1 MTANDE
7 GRASSGLLGRLPAE
21 VLNEILC
28 ELHNIDLK
36 NLRQTCT
43 YFKDVAHLRL
53 SRLFLSP
60 NLRDIE
66 IFRAVADH
74 ETLRLQV
81 TEIIYDDA
89 RFDSAHEMEWFSWYN
104 EERDIGEVTGVPDW
118 YRHVYRENRKMV
130 ERAKPRHRQV
140 KEAFEHLLSPAEA
153 FKHFKRLWQEQQETI
168 ATNRDADALKYG
180 LLRFP
185 NLKRVVVSP
194 AAHGKPGL
202 PWYLTPTI
210 RSLPRGLL
218 YPIERGWPLIRMHS
232 NFPEAKDWDSSEKD
246 KWRGY
251 CLVSRIIAQHLRE
264 NPESKLADLAID
276 TNHLRTGISCRI
288 FDDAENSEIEDL
300 NTILSHPG
308 FAALNLSLHCGN
320 QCNMNWCS
328 FRSNHL
334 RNTLSKARHIQN
346 FNLLTNVVYVDDFY
360 YDSDDPDEDRDEG
373 DHFIPLQSIFP
384 VNDWH
389 QLRHFGLCR
398 FIVKKD
404 DVIEFLEALPPTLE
418 SVELSFFIFMPD
430 SGDYYSLVHDMRQK
444 LGWRG
449 RDSENQ
455 PKIVVRVDVSFGRV
469 YGAVMMDVSR
479 EVTSF
484 MYQDGE
490 NPFSEDEGC
499 VEEPYIPQSD
509 TPEGNG
515 RLLDAFDPSY
525 EEPNVSLRWRL
536 SRRKC
541 SPEPKERKGSS

>member
-1 MTANDE
+1 MTANNEDQ
-7 GRASSGLLGRLPAE
+7 GSSGLLGCLPAE
-21 VLNEILC
+21 LLNQVLC

-43 YFKDVAHLRL
+43 YIKGATHLRL
-53 SRLFLSP
+53 NRLFLSP

-66 IFRAVADH
+66 VFRAVADH
-74 ETLRLQV
+74 GTFRLQV

-89 RFDSAHEMEWFSWYN
+89 RFDAAHEMECPSWYD
-104 EERDIGEVTGVPDW
+104 EEKDIGETTGVPEW
-118 YRHVYRENRKMV
+118 YCHVYRENRAMIRSCKQS
-130 ERAKPRHRQV
+130 QV

-153 FKHFKRLWQEQQETI
+153 FKHFKKLWQEQQETI

-185 NLKRVVVSP
+185 NLRRVVVSP
-194 AAHGKPGL
+194 AAHGAPGL

-218 YPIERGWPLIRMHS
+218 YPIERGWPLSKIHS
-232 NFPEAKDWDSSEKD
+232 NFPEARDWDRSEKD

-251 CLVSRIIAQHLRE
+251 CLVSRIVAQHLRE
-264 NPESKLADLAID
+264 NPESKIAELAVD
-276 TNHLRTGISCRI
+276 TNQLRTGISCRI
-288 FDDAENSEIEDL
+288 FDDAENSEIKDL
-300 NTILSHPG
+300 RTILSHPG
-308 FAALNLSLHCGN
+308 FASLDLSLHCGN

-334 RNTLSKARHIQN
+334 RNTFAMARDIQH
-346 FNLLTNVVYVDDFY
+346 FSLFTNVVYVDDFDES
-360 YDSDDPDEDRDEG
+360 DSDDYHDPDVEEV
-373 DHFIPLQSIFP
+373 DHFIPLQSILP

-404 DVIEFLEALPPTLE
+404 NVINVLENLPSTLT
-418 SVELSFFIFMPD
+418 SLELSFLIFMPD
-430 SGDYYSLVHDMRQK
+430 SGDYHSLVQDMRQK
-444 LGWRG
+444 LGWRE
-449 RDSENQ
+449 RDAENQ
-455 PKIVVRVDVSFGRV
+455 PKIVVRVDVRFASHH
-469 YGAVMMDVSR
+469 GAFMMDVSR

-490 NPFSEDEGC
+490 NPFDEDEGS
-499 VEEPYIPQSD
+499 VEDPYIPQSD

-515 RLLDAFDPSY
+515 RLLDAFDPSF
-525 EEPNVSLRWRL
+525 EEPNVDRL
-536 SRRKC
+536 AMQARQKQVL
-541 SPEPKERKGSS
+541 

>member
-1 MTANDE
+1 MTANDG
-7 GRASSGLLGRLPAE
+7 GRGSSGLFGRLPAE
-21 VLNEILC
+21 VLNQILC

-43 YFKDVAHLRL
+43 YFKDVRHLRL
-53 SRLFLSP
+53 NRLFLSP
-60 NLRDIE
+60 NLHDIE
-66 IFRAVADH
+66 VFRAVADH
-74 ETLRLQV
+74 KALRLQV

-89 RFDSAHEMEWFSWYN
+89 RFDSAHEMEWFSWYD
-104 EERDIGEVTGVPDW
+104 EERDIGETTGVPEW
-118 YRHVYRENRKMV
+118 YCHVYRENRNMV
-130 ERAKPRHRQV
+130 EWAKPRHPQV

-153 FKHFKRLWQEQQETI
+153 FKHFKRLWQKQQDTI

-218 YPIERGWPLIRMHS
+218 YPIERGWPLTRRHS
-232 NFPEAKDWDSSEKD
+232 NFPEARNWDSSEKD

-276 TNHLRTGISCRI
+276 TNQLRTGISCRI
-288 FDDAENSEIEDL
+288 FDDAENSEIKDL
-300 NTILSHPG
+300 KTILSHPG
-308 FAALNLSLHCGN
+308 FVALDLSLHCGN

-334 RNTLSKARHIQN
+334 RKTLSKARDIQH
-346 FNLLTNVVYVDDFY
+346 FSLLTNVAYVDDFD
-360 YDSDDPDEDRDEG
+360 YDSDDPDGDGEEG
-373 DHFIPLQSIFP
+373 DHFIPLHSIFP

-404 DVIEFLEALPPTLE
+404 DVIEFLGALPPTLE

-430 SGDYYSLVHDMRQK
+430 SGDYHSLVHDMREK

-455 PKIVVRVDVSFGRV
+455 PKIVVRVDVRRSKI

-479 EVTSF
+479 EVTNF
-484 MYQDGE
+484 MYEGGE

-515 RLLDAFDPSY
+515 RLLDAFDPSF

-536 SRRKC
+536 GRSKC